1 MKDRNCWEVM
11 NCGRHSESNINFK
24 TGVCPAA
31 KHSEFDG
38 INNGKFAGRVC
49 WTIAGS
55 FCLKNKQGIFSNKLM
70 TCLYCEF
77 FEKIREEEGDNFISV
92 PEVREDKLE

>member
-1 MKDRNCWEVM
+1 MERKNCWEVM
-11 NCGRHSESNINFK
+11 NCGLNSESKVNLN

-31 KHSEFDG
+31 KNSEFNG

-55 FCLKNKQGIFSNKLM
+55 FCLENKKGKFSGKMM

-77 FEKIREEEGDNFISV
+77 FEKVKEEEGESFISI
-92 PEVREDKLE
+92 PEISEDNSE

>member
-1 MKDRNCWEVM
+1 MKRENCWELM
-11 NCGRHSESNINFK
+11 NCDRHSESKINFK

-31 KHSEFDG
+31 KNSEFDG

-55 FCLKNKQGIFSNKLM
+55 FCLKNKLGTFSDKMM

-77 FEKIREEEGDNFISV
+77 FEKVREEEGENFISI
-92 PEVREDKLE
+92 PEFSEDKSK